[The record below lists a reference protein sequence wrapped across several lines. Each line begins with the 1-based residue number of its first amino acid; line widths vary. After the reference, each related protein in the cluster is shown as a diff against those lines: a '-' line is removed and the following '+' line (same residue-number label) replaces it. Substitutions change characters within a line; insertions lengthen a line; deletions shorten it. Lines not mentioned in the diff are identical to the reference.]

1 MNKTK
6 QKLPQWFNG
15 VLYTKGDS
23 VTNPFSGDSI
33 DLTAEEL
40 SMYDL
45 VIGAQYML
53 EIKGYDEKIIKDMS
67 KATSWFRIN
76 NSKAY
81 MVLLD

>member
-6 QKLPQWFNG
+6 QKLPKWFNG

-33 DLTAEEL
+33 ELNAEEL
-40 SMYDL
+40 SMYDF

-67 KATSWFRIN
+67 KAIDWFRSS

>member
-6 QKLPQWFNG
+6 QKLPKWFNG

-23 VTNPFSGDSI
+23 VTNPFSGNSI
-33 DLTAEEL
+33 ELNAEEL
-40 SMYDL
+40 SMYDF

-67 KATSWFRIN
+67 KAIDWFRSS